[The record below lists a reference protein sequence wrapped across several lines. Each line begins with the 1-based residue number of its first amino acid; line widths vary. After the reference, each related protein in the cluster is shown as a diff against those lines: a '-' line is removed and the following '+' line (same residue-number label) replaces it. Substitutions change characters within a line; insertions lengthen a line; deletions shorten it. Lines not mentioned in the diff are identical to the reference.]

1 MQQLLENKSAGLTML
16 ELMITL
22 AIIAIILS
30 LSVPSFSSFRETQRL
45 ISAAEQVYAH
55 LQQARS
61 ESIARNVPAYVNF
74 NSDGSETWMY
84 GISSVNS
91 LCDVS
96 ITSPLSTGACVLIV
110 DNGNGVTDAADFVL
124 SRSGSAVFQDVSME
138 ISNFSSGSTQ
148 IRFDPVR
155 GMASSGQIDLQSNDG
170 QLRIKVSL
178 LGRVFLCS
186 PDGSVAKYS
195 SSGC

>member
-84 GISSVNS
+84 GVSSVNS